1 MSRWTAVAA
10 RRSRPRTTSVTP
22 CCSVVNDYRQMVA
35 RRQIA
40 AAQDD
45 VAPDRGLSH
54 TLRGDG
60 ALAEFAPDKRLRR
73 GGERA
78 PHVEAEGRPF
88 AAREARAPF
97 GGLKRA
103 AGPGVERRAVGVAPA
118 LRGARDVG
126 PAAKAGIDKPFVVE
140 PYERR
145 RVIVA
150 MLALAARRRF
160 EAKTEPCEIVDDR
173 GLVLRLATRAVQ
185 VFNAQQQAPLRLGGE
200 ALV

>member
-1 MSRWTAVAA
+1 
-10 RRSRPRTTSVTP
+10 
-22 CCSVVNDYRQMVA
+22 MVA

-45 VAPDRGLSH
+45 IAPDRGLSR

-60 ALAEFAPDKRLRR
+60 ALAEFAPDERQRR

-78 PHVEAEGRPF
+78 PHVEAEGRSF
-88 AAREARAPF
+88 AVREARAPF

-103 AGPGVERRAVGVAPA
+103 ASPGVERRAVGVAQAP
-118 LRGARDVG
+118 RGARDIG
-126 PAAKAGIDKPFVVE
+126 PAAKAGVDKPFVVE
-140 PYERR
+140 ACERR

-160 EAKTEPCEIVDDR
+160 EAKAEPREILDDR
-173 GLVLRLATRAVQ
+173 GLVLRLATHAVQ
-185 VFNAQQQAPLRLGGE
+185 
-200 ALV
+200 